1 MNRMMRRKL
10 LITIVVLAALPAVVV
25 GVVAVQAQ
33 GPQPQSPQTVL
44 GTGFTY
50 QGQLKKSSIP
60 VNDINCVMTF
70 SLWDSQSNLS
80 GQVGA
85 NQIITPVVVSGGLFT
100 ARVNGGNQFGPNAFT
115 GSDRWLQADVQCTGD
130 GSPVKLSRQ
139 QLAAAPYAL
148 SLRPGAVV
156 SGSLL
161 SNGVMIS
168 VVNTSITGIGI
179 YGSQGG
185 GAGFGAQSVGIWG
198 DAASGDGVLGTS
210 AVNGYGVEGI
220 SSGNI
225 GVHGSGSPAGVQGV
239 STGFG
244 VWGDG
249 ATAGVYGS
257 SDNGPGLSGFSSTGN
272 GVFGTSGITGVTGI
286 SSGSG
291 PAYGVYGQTANGSG
305 VTLLPTAGVWGDSSS
320 GDGVAGLSNSGAGVY
335 GAATSAS
342 GVGVWADGSGPTG
355 TALKISNGAIKVPG
369 AGISSTT
376 PIFIHKATAATIP
389 GGATQRTIIDNPL
402 TNGDPN
408 AILII
413 TPNYNPGAAGNV
425 TNNHATGVFY
435 DVTLSKWG
443 IYNVDLQAMQVNATF
458 NVLVVKP

>member
-1 MNRMMRRKL
+1 
-10 LITIVVLAALPAVVV
+10 
-25 GVVAVQAQ
+25 
-33 GPQPQSPQTVL
+33 
-44 GTGFTY
+44 
-50 QGQLKKSSIP
+50 LKKNGSA
-60 VNDINCVMTF
+60 VNDNHCGMTF
-70 SLWDSQSNLS
+70 SLWDSPANLS
-80 GQVGA
+80 GQIGA
-85 NQIITPVVVSGGLFT
+85 NQIITPVVVGSGLFT
-100 ARVNGGNQFGPNAFT
+100 AQLNGGNQFGPNAFT

-139 QLAAAPYAL
+139 QLAAAPYAP
-148 SLRPGAVV
+148 SLRPGAIV
-156 SGSLL
+156 SGSLP

-168 VVNTSITGIGI
+168 VVNTSITGYGI

-185 GAGFGAQSVGIWG
+185 GAGFGAQNAGIWG

-210 AVNGYGVEGI
+210 AGNGYGVEGI
-220 SSGNI
+220 NSGNI

-239 STGFG
+239 SNGFG

-272 GVFGTSGITGVTGI
+272 GVFGMSGITGVTGM

-389 GGATQRTIIDNPL
+389 VTAPQQTIIDNPL

-408 AILII
+408 AILIV
-413 TPNYNPGAAGNV
+413 TPNYNPGGTVVAFNSKPI
-425 TNNHATGVFY
+425 GVFY
-435 DVTLSKWG
+435 TGSMGNSFANKWG
-443 IYNVDLQAMQVNATF
+443 IFNLDISQAMQVNATF